1 MILRKVVLGQLLRRK
16 RRASLAKAAFR
27 NAAFGPHEKTLGTSF
42 TVAGIVR
49 KHQSRMSDA
58 FWLKACTDAVA
69 RHMENLPIP
78 LGAVTVSNSVVCPCC
93 RSAVPRSIFI
103 GV

>member
-1 MILRKVVLGQLLRRK
+1 MILRKVVLGQLRRRR
-16 RRASLAKAAFR
+16 RRASLAKAAMR
-27 NAAFGPHEKTLGTSF
+27 NAALGPHEKTLGTSF

-69 RHMENLPIP
+69 TAIP
-78 LGAVTVSNSVVCPCC
+78 STTYFAAVAASASVDV
-93 RSAVPRSIFI
+93 AFVNAF
-103 GV
+103 